1 MTTKGVDMQG
11 IEALRAMVE
20 RSHLS
25 GRAISTAIGRA
36 PTFIGSTL
44 YQSSPPTL
52 DTLAAVARV
61 VGARV
66 VVELEDGTRLDL
78 TDSGESRDGGDDRD

>member
-1 MTTKGVDMQG
+1 MQG
-11 IEALRAMVE
+11 IDALRAMVE
-20 RSHLS
+20 GSHLS
-25 GRAISTAIGRA
+25 GRAISSAMGRA
-36 PTFIGSTL
+36 STFVSTTL
-44 YQSSPPTL
+44 TKGSPPTL

-78 TDSGESRDGGDDRD
+78 TDSGERRDGGDERG